1 MSNKEL
7 YGEIFTPISL
17 IDQMCH
23 LLPEHVWTDPSLTW
37 LDPGCGPGLFSI
49 QIYLR
54 LFRSKGCLNAK
65 HIINNMLHMVE
76 LNPKHIPLVYDIFKT
91 PNLYEGDYLSWNPDK
106 QFDIIIGNPPFNHR
120 GLIKTPTSKL
130 EKGKDGKAVWRD
142 FIRKSLRLLT
152 SGGYLC
158 FIVPSIWMKPDREG
172 IYDLLTSYKIHKI
185 HCFNNT
191 QTNKLFRGEA
201 QTPTCFFLLQKIP
214 TDHTTLL
221 WDTCLEKYIPYSLQ
235 LPIPVFGSG
244 IIAKFLKKLTP
255 SSRFHIIKTSMP
267 STKITLKDDASLP
280 YKNIHTCRLNGIT
293 PTLIYTYSDLPCPHY
308 GKNKLVMAHGMYGF
322 PYLDISG
329 EYGISNRDK
338 YVIVREKEEDLKK
351 LAAFFSTKT
360 ALYLFEATRYRM
372 KYLEKYIFELIPDI
386 STLEDF
392 PPEINDDTIATYFS
406 LDASEKYAIQQLH
419 QREYNITE
427 G

>member
-1 MSNKEL
+1 
-7 YGEIFTPISL
+7 
-17 IDQMCH
+17 
-23 LLPEHVWTDPSLTW
+23 
-37 LDPGCGPGLFSI
+37 
-49 QIYLR
+49 
-54 LFRSKGCLNAK
+54 
-65 HIINNMLHMVE
+65 
-76 LNPKHIPLVYDIFKT
+76 
-91 PNLYEGDYLSWNPDK
+91 
-106 QFDIIIGNPPFNHR
+106 
-120 GLIKTPTSKL
+120 
-130 EKGKDGKAVWRD
+130 
-142 FIRKSLRLLT
+142 
-152 SGGYLC
+152 
-158 FIVPSIWMKPDREG
+158 
-172 IYDLLTSYKIHKI
+172 
-185 HCFNNT
+185 
-191 QTNKLFRGEA
+191 
-201 QTPTCFFLLQKIP
+201 
-214 TDHTTLL
+214 
-221 WDTCLEKYIPYSLQ
+221 
-235 LPIPVFGSG
+235 
-244 IIAKFLKKLTP
+244 
-255 SSRFHIIKTSMP
+255 MP

-392 PPEINDDTIATYFS
+392 PTEINDDTIATYFS

>member
-221 WDTCLEKYIPYSLQ
+221 WDTCL
-235 LPIPVFGSG
+235 
-244 IIAKFLKKLTP
+244 
-255 SSRFHIIKTSMP
+255 
-267 STKITLKDDASLP
+267 
-280 YKNIHTCRLNGIT
+280 
-293 PTLIYTYSDLPCPHY
+293 
-308 GKNKLVMAHGMYGF
+308 
-322 PYLDISG
+322 
-329 EYGISNRDK
+329 
-338 YVIVREKEEDLKK
+338 
-351 LAAFFSTKT
+351 
-360 ALYLFEATRYRM
+360 
-372 KYLEKYIFELIPDI
+372 
-386 STLEDF
+386 
-392 PPEINDDTIATYFS
+392 
-406 LDASEKYAIQQLH
+406 
-419 QREYNITE
+419 
-427 G
+427 